1 MGRAASLVDMPQCQQ
16 VKNLLLSFDVLGLC
30 HLVAKRFCG
39 LANRSSGRLPDHT
52 ELRFLPM
59 REEKAMRPTLPFVLA
74 IASSMAMAAPVVAQD
89 APGDVA
95 SGRHLAETM
104 CADCHQIDFQQPKA
118 AARAPGFVQIAKMPS
133 TTGLALNV
141 FLKTSHDVMPNYIL
155 SRQESDDIVAFIL
168 SLKDR

>member
-1 MGRAASLVDMPQCQQ
+1 
-16 VKNLLLSFDVLGLC
+16 
-30 HLVAKRFCG
+30 
-39 LANRSSGRLPDHT
+39 
-52 ELRFLPM
+52 
-59 REEKAMRPTLPFVLA
+59 MRPTLLFILA
-74 IASSMAMAAPVVAQD
+74 MASSMAMAAPVLAQD
-89 APGDVA
+89 TPGDA
-95 SGRHLAETM
+95 AAGRHLAETL

-155 SRQESDDIVAFIL
+155 SRQDSDDIVAFIL

>member
-1 MGRAASLVDMPQCQQ
+1 
-16 VKNLLLSFDVLGLC
+16 
-30 HLVAKRFCG
+30 
-39 LANRSSGRLPDHT
+39 
-52 ELRFLPM
+52 
-59 REEKAMRPTLPFVLA
+59 MRPTLLSVLA
-74 IASSMAMAAPVVAQD
+74 IASSMVAASVRAQEV
-89 APGDVA
+89 PGDVA

-141 FLKTSHDVMPNYIL
+141 FLKTSHDVMPNFIL
-155 SRQESDDIVAFIL
+155 SRQDSDDIVAFIL

>member
-1 MGRAASLVDMPQCQQ
+1 
-16 VKNLLLSFDVLGLC
+16 
-30 HLVAKRFCG
+30 
-39 LANRSSGRLPDHT
+39 
-52 ELRFLPM
+52 
-59 REEKAMRPTLPFVLA
+59 MRPTLLFVLP
-74 IASSMAMAAPVVAQD
+74 IASSMAMAAPVWAQN

-95 SGRHLAETM
+95 AGRHLAETL

-118 AARAPGFVQIAKMPS
+118 VTRAPGFVQIAKMPS

-155 SRQESDDIVAFIL
+155 SQQESDNIVAFIL